1 MVKIHNGVIPVRGGG
16 SSIRE
21 KTASLASEDFVIR
34 YDVPIPQSPDK
45 TGGRGRRPRYPFA
58 DMKVGAFLKGVDK
71 SKRAR
76 NIVMSA
82 YAYAYRMRNKGEDV
96 RFVCTLLADGTY
108 GVWRRQ

>member
-1 MVKIHNGVIPVRGGG
+1 
-16 SSIRE
+16 
-21 KTASLASEDFVIR
+21 
-34 YDVPIPQSPDK
+34 
-45 TGGRGRRPRYPFA
+45 
-58 DMKVGAFLKGVDK
+58 MKVGAFLKGVDK